1 MTVTIKDI
9 ARKVGV
15 NPSTVSRVVNG
26 TASISEETRKKI
38 LAAMEELD
46 YHPNSLARSLVNG
59 STSTIGL
66 IIDAGNSD
74 AFSNAFFIR
83 SVSAIETVA
92 QQRGFHLLLA
102 GDTDRGMAYAVKNL
116 VQEHKVDGVILPV
129 SIVTEE
135 LLALLLKQQFP
146 FVVMGEPAQ
155 EEKGV
160 YWVDMDN
167 EHGSRQAVE
176 HLMRAGYRHPVL
188 LVENR
193 GTVFEKKR
201 IEGFRREKKDL
212 GIAWSQDDVIECGTK
227 PEEIGVV
234 VRRLLQNEMDVD
246 SLICPNNIV
255 AYHVLTELKRQKKSV
270 PCDIGVVTF
279 DNYPLAEYMD
289 PPLTVVDVDTY
300 QLGEAAANALFDRIK
315 ERPGEG
321 GNRLLPTRIIGRAST
336 IGGEGEIV

>member
-176 HLMRAGYRHPVL
+176 HLMRVGYRHPVL

-227 PEEIGVV
+227 QEEIGVV

-246 SLICPNNIV
+246 SLICPNNIA

-270 PCDIGVVTF
+270 PYDIGVVTF